1 MGSVSSKYEALK
13 EALRPLGG
21 AVVAYSGG
29 VDSTLLVAA
38 AVDVLGERVL
48 AVTARSATY
57 PRSEAAAAAGI
68 VSSLG
73 ARHRVIETEELSDP
87 RFSSNPPDRCYHC
100 KRDLLSRLLDVAR
113 EEGLEAVLE
122 GSNTDDRGDHR
133 PGLRAVA
140 ELGIRSPYIEAGLG
154 KDDIRAIARE
164 LGLPNW
170 DKPAMACL
178 ASRIPYGERIT
189 AGRLGRVERAEEA
202 LRALGL
208 AHVRV
213 RDHGTVA
220 RIEVDEPDFERLLD
234 AAVRALVIEK
244 LKDAGYSYV
253 SLDLEGYRTGA
264 MNETL

>member
-13 EALRPLGG
+13 DVIRPLGG
-21 AVVAYSGG
+21 VLVAYSGG

-38 AVDVLGERVL
+38 AVDALGGRVL
-48 AVTARSATY
+48 AVTAHSATY
-57 PRSEAAAAAGI
+57 PRSEAAAAAEL

-73 ARHRVIETEELSDP
+73 ARHRVIETEEISDP
-87 RFSSNPPDRCYHC
+87 SYSSNPPDRCYHC
-100 KRDLLSRLLDVAR
+100 KSELFSKLLDVAR

-122 GSNTDDRGDHR
+122 GSNTDDQGDYR

-140 ELGIRSPYIEAGLG
+140 ELGIRSPYIEAGIG
-154 KDDIRAIARE
+154 KDDIRAIAKA
-164 LGLPNW
+164 LDLPNW

-178 ASRIPYGERIT
+178 ASRIPYGEEIT
-189 AGRLGRVERAEEA
+189 TERLGRVERAEDA
-202 LRALGL
+202 LRALDL

-213 RDHGTVA
+213 RDHGAVA
-220 RIEVDEPDFERLLD
+220 RIEVGEPDFTKLLD
-234 AAVRALVIEK
+234 PLMRARIIAA
-244 LKDAGYSYV
+244 LKDAGYTYV

>member
-1 MGSVSSKYEALK
+1 MGSVSSKYEALRDVI
-13 EALRPLGG
+13 RPLEGV
-21 AVVAYSGG
+21 VVAYSGG

-38 AVDVLGERVL
+38 AVDVLGDGVL
-48 AVTARSATY
+48 AVTAHSATY
-57 PRSEAAAAAGI
+57 PRSEAADASRI

-73 ARHRVIETEELSDP
+73 ARHRVIETKELSDP

-100 KRDLLSRLLDVAR
+100 KSELFSRLLDVAR

-122 GSNTDDRGDHR
+122 GSNADDRGDHR

-140 ELGIRSPYIEAGLG
+140 ELGIRSPYIEADLG

-170 DKPAMACL
+170 NKPAMACL

-202 LRALGL
+202 LRGL
-208 AHVRV
+208 DLLQVRV

-220 RIEVDEPDFERLLD
+220 RIEVGPPDIERLLD
-234 AAVRALVIEK
+234 AGLRERVIAALK
-244 LKDAGYSYV
+244 RAGYAYV
-253 SLDLEGYRTGA
+253 ALDLEGYRTGA

>member
-1 MGSVSSKYEALK
+1 MSSRYEALK
-13 EALRPLGG
+13 DVIRPLGG
-21 AVVAYSGG
+21 VVVAYSGG

-38 AVDVLGERVL
+38 AVDALGDRVL
-48 AVTARSATY
+48 AVTAHSATY
-57 PRSEAAAAAGI
+57 PRSEAAAAAGL

-73 ARHRVIETEELSDP
+73 ARHRVIETEEISDP
-87 RFSSNPPDRCYHC
+87 SYSSNPPERCYHC
-100 KRDLLSRLLDVAR
+100 KSELFSKLLDVAR

-122 GSNTDDRGDHR
+122 GSNTDDQGDYR

-140 ELGIRSPYIEAGLG
+140 ELGIRSPYIEVGIG
-154 KDDIRAIARE
+154 KEDIRAIAKA

-178 ASRIPYGERIT
+178 ASRIPYGEQIT
-189 AGRLGRVERAEEA
+189 TERLGRVERAEDA

-208 AHVRV
+208 VHVRV
-213 RDHGTVA
+213 RDHGDVA
-220 RIEVDEPDFERLLD
+220 RIEVGETDFTKLLD
-234 AAVRALVIEK
+234 PDVRARIIAA
-244 LKDAGYSYV
+244 LKDAGYTYV